1 MEGTRKTASKPRTA
15 AAAKPKPAAKK
26 AVPAAKTGARKPVA
40 KAIRSSPPPSPLER
54 DEIVRLTAYYRAER
68 RGFAPGYEWDDWLA
82 AEAEV
87 GALGGAP
94 QAPKPRK
101 SPARKPGSG

>member
-1 MEGTRKTASKPRTA
+1 M
-15 AAAKPKPAAKK
+15 PAAKV
-26 AVPAAKTGARKPVA
+26 VPASA
-40 KAIRSSPPPSPLER
+40 PPSPLER
-54 DEIVRLTAYYRAER
+54 DEIVRIAAYYRAER

-94 QAPKPRK
+94 QASKQRR
-101 SPARKPGSG
+101 SPVRKPKSG

>member
-1 MEGTRKTASKPRTA
+1 MEGTRKTVSKPRTA

-26 AVPAAKTGARKPVA
+26 AVPAARTGARKPVA
-40 KAIRSSPPPSPLER
+40 QAIPSSPTPSPLER

-68 RGFAPGYEWDDWLA
+68 RGFVPGYEWDDWLA

-87 GALGGAP
+87 GALGGASE
-94 QAPKPRK
+94 APKSRK
-101 SPARKPGSG
+101 SMARKPRSG